1 MCSSKSFWV
10 LIAGS
15 YFESF
20 KSNSAEQLELPY
32 IAMGM
37 QKGSATLEPLWQVQ
51 IKIHFNLCN

>member
-1 MCSSKSFWV
+1 MCSSKRFSV

-32 IAMGM
+32 IVMGM
-37 QKGSATLEPLWQVQ
+37 QKGSVTLEPVW
-51 IKIHFNLCN
+51 

>member
-1 MCSSKSFWV
+1 MCSSKRFSV

-20 KSNSAEQLELPY
+20 KSNSAEQLELLL

-37 QKGSATLEPLWQVQ
+37 QKRSATLEPVWQVQ
-51 IKIHFNLCN
+51 IKIHFNL

>member
-1 MCSSKSFWV
+1 MCSSKRFSV

-20 KSNSAEQLELPY
+20 KSNSAEQLELLL

-37 QKGSATLEPLWQVQ
+37 QKRSATLEPVWQVQ
-51 IKIHFNLCN
+51 IKIHFNLWN